1 MLIYKDIFILFKILS
16 IDIDNKNM
24 VVYNINMKKL
34 LQIETEKTLLD
45 VGFSPK
51 EIAVYS
57 ALLSL
62 GKGIVTKISRTA
74 SIGRTTTYDI
84 LDSLSQKGLVK
95 ISGKEP
101 RQEYIVESPEKLEQ
115 YIVNEIE
122 KKNTDLNKIKYIIP
136 ELFSLYNTKEIPKV
150 RYYEGVEGLKRA
162 LEDTLSKSDIEI
174 LASGGA
180 LDMFES
186 VGEEYSREYF
196 RKRVEKNIKIRGIAS
211 SDSGT
216 IEVSKRNEQELREI
230 LIVPN
235 DKFHFSVETN
245 IYNGKVLNISWKEKF
260 AVLIE
265 SKEIADAQ
273 KKVFELA
280 WLGAKSLKNN

>member
-1 MLIYKDIFILFKILS
+1 MKKILRS
-16 IDIDNKNM
+16 
-24 VVYNINMKKL
+24 
-34 LQIETEKTLLD
+34 EKEKILLD
-45 VGFSPK
+45 VGFSEK
-51 EIAVYS
+51 EIAVYV

-74 SIGRTTTYDI
+74 SVSRTTTYDI

-101 RQEYIVESPEKLEQ
+101 KQEYIAESPERLEKF
-115 YIVNEIE
+115 IGEEVE
-122 KKNTDLNKIKYIIP
+122 KKNDNLNKVKYIIP
-136 ELFSLYNTKEIPKV
+136 ELFSVYNTKEIPKV
-150 RYYEGVEGLKRA
+150 RYYEGIDGLKKA
-162 LEDTLSKSDIEI
+162 LEDTLSKSDTEI

-180 LDMFES
+180 EDMFEAI
-186 VGEEYSREYF
+186 GEEYSKKYF
-196 RKRVEKNIKIRGIAS
+196 IKRVEKNISIRGIAS
-211 SDSGT
+211 ADSGT
-216 IEVSKRNEQELREI
+216 MKVFERNEEELREI
-230 LIVPN
+230 LVVPN

-245 IYNGKVLNISWKEKF
+245 IYDNKVLSISWKERF

-280 WLGAKSLKNN
+280 WIGAKRIGEK

>member
-1 MLIYKDIFILFKILS
+1 MKKILQ
-16 IDIDNKNM
+16 
-24 VVYNINMKKL
+24 V
-34 LQIETEKTLLD
+34 ETEKALFD
-45 VGFSPK
+45 AGFSSK
-51 EIAVYS
+51 ETAVYI

-74 SIGRTTTYDI
+74 SVSRTTTYDV
-84 LDSLSQKGLVK
+84 LDNLSKKGLVK

-101 RQEYIVESPEKLEQ
+101 KQEYVAESPEKLEI
-115 YIVNEIE
+115 YLNDEI
-122 KKNTDLNKIKYIIP
+122 KKRNNNLDKIKYIIP
-136 ELFSLYNTKEIPKV
+136 ELFSIYNTKETPKLK
-150 RYYEGVEGLKRA
+150 YYEGIEGIKIA
-162 LEDTLSKSDIEI
+162 LQDTLLKDNIEI

-180 LDMFES
+180 EDMFEAI
-186 VGEEYSREYF
+186 GETYSKKYF
-196 RKRVEKNIKIRGIAS
+196 KNRVEKNISIRGIAS

-216 IEVSKRNEQELREI
+216 MKVIERNKEELREI

-235 DKFHFSVETN
+235 DIFHFSVETN
-245 IYNGKVLNISWKEKF
+245 IYNDKILNISWKEKF

-280 WLGAKSLKNN
+280 WLGAKSLNR

>member
-1 MLIYKDIFILFKILS
+1 MKKIL
-16 IDIDNKNM
+16 
-24 VVYNINMKKL
+24 
-34 LQIETEKTLLD
+34 QRETEKVLLD
-45 VGFSPK
+45 IGFSEK
-51 EIAVYS
+51 EIAVYI

-74 SIGRTTTYDI
+74 SVSRTTTYDI

-101 RQEYIVESPEKLEQ
+101 KQEYVAESPEKLEKF
-115 YIVNEIE
+115 VMEEVE
-122 KKNTDLNKIKYIIP
+122 KENNNLNKVKYITP
-136 ELFSLYNTKEIPKV
+136 ELFSIYNTKEMPKV
-150 RYYEGVEGLKRA
+150 KYYEGIDGLKKA
-162 LEDTLSKSDIEI
+162 LEDTLLKNEMEI

-180 LDMFES
+180 EDMFEAI
-186 VGEEYSREYF
+186 GEEYSKEYF
-196 RKRVEKNIKIRGIAS
+196 KKRAERNISIKGIAS
-211 SDSGT
+211 SDSDT
-216 IEVSKRNEQELREI
+216 MKVFERNQEELREI

-245 IYNGKVLNISWKEKF
+245 IYDNKVLNISWKEKF

-280 WLGAKSLKNN
+280 WAEAKRLNSDIKN

>member
-1 MLIYKDIFILFKILS
+1 MKKILRP
-16 IDIDNKNM
+16 
-24 VVYNINMKKL
+24 
-34 LQIETEKTLLD
+34 ETEKILLD
-45 VGFSPK
+45 VGFSEK
-51 EIAVYS
+51 EIAVYV

-74 SIGRTTTYDI
+74 SVSRTTTYDI

-101 RQEYIVESPEKLEQ
+101 KQEYIAESPERLEKF
-115 YIVNEIE
+115 IGEEVE
-122 KKNTDLNKIKYIIP
+122 KKNDNLNKVKYIIP
-136 ELFSLYNTKEIPKV
+136 ELFSVYNTKEIPKV
-150 RYYEGVEGLKRA
+150 RYYEGIDGLKKA
-162 LEDTLSKSDIEI
+162 LEDTLSKSDTEI

-180 LDMFES
+180 EDMFEAI
-186 VGEEYSREYF
+186 GEEYSKKYF
-196 RKRVEKNIKIRGIAS
+196 IKRVEKNISIRGIAS
-211 SDSGT
+211 ADSGT
-216 IEVSKRNEQELREI
+216 MKVFERNEEELREI
-230 LIVPN
+230 LVVPN

-245 IYNGKVLNISWKEKF
+245 IYDNKVLSISWKERF

-280 WLGAKSLKNN
+280 WIGAKRIGEK